1 MKTRVSFK
9 YFVTGCLCKHFFGSN
24 LPQTPLNVISLAI
37 TVTLVPFTL
46 LSPKIRAVKLQ
57 KRTN

>member
-46 LSPKIRAVKLQ
+46 L
-57 KRTN
+57 